1 MPPVNSMSHG
11 LNETV
16 LDILRN
22 NPLGHIEHSA
32 LDAIL
37 GGIRQYLCIVPGG
50 PGTGK
55 TTFMHQLG
63 DGWAIA
69 GHPVVIFEGELARA
83 SMLAKSLTRISG
95 GKLTYDDMYSGD
107 MTAAKRELFDRAVDV
122 YARSIAERMFII
134 SGEIKNAGMRKAI
147 EEVADRYGEPP
158 LVIVDYAQI
167 VSLPQELR
175 IADERIGLKLV
186 ASELRRIVDEVHCP
200 LFAISSINRVNYDK
214 QTTGLQAIGGCN
226 MFEYSADL
234 VMSLSIKGDKPDERN
249 ANMMLKRRPVV
260 ASITKN
266 RYGSCGVVEFEFDA
280 PAATFIEVG

>member
-1 MPPVNSMSHG
+1 MSVG
-11 LNETV
+11 LENTA
-16 LDILRN
+16 LAILN
-22 NPLGHIEHSA
+22 NKPLGHIEHSA

-55 TTFMHQLG
+55 TTFMHQIA
-63 DGWAIA
+63 DGWAIS
-69 GHPVVIFEGELARA
+69 GHPVIIFEGELGRDA
-83 SMLAKSLTRISG
+83 MLSKSLTRISG
-95 GKLTYDDMYSGD
+95 GKLSYDDMYNSD
-107 MTAAKRELFDRAVDV
+107 MSDAKRKLFDEVLNI
-122 YARSIAERMFII
+122 YAGSIAERMFIV
-134 SGEIKNAGMRKAI
+134 SGEIKNAEMRKVI
-147 EEVADRYGEPP
+147 EEIADIYGEPP

-186 ASELRRIVDEVHCP
+186 ASELRRIVDETHCP
-200 LFAISSINRVNYDK
+200 LFAISSINRTNYDK

-234 VMSLSIKGDKPDERN
+234 VMSLSIKGDKPDVRN
-249 ANMMLKRRPVV
+249 ANMMLRKRPVV

>member
-1 MPPVNSMSHG
+1 MSVG
-11 LNETV
+11 LENTA
-16 LDILRN
+16 LAILN
-22 NPLGHIEHSA
+22 NKPLGHVEHSA

-55 TTFMHQLG
+55 TTFMHQIA
-63 DGWAIA
+63 DGWAIS
-69 GHPVVIFEGELARA
+69 GHPVIIFEGELGRDA
-83 SMLAKSLTRISG
+83 MLSKSLTRISG
-95 GKLTYDDMYSGD
+95 GKLSYDDMYNSD
-107 MTAAKRELFDRAVDV
+107 MPDAKRKLFDEVLAI
-122 YARSIAERMFII
+122 YAGSIAERMFIV
-134 SGEIKNAGMRKAI
+134 SGEIKNAEMRKVI
-147 EEVADRYGEPP
+147 EEIADIFGEPP

-186 ASELRRIVDEVHCP
+186 ASELRRIVDETHCP
-200 LFAISSINRVNYDK
+200 LFAISSINRTNYDK

-249 ANMMLKRRPVV
+249 ANMMLKKRPVV

>member
-1 MPPVNSMSHG
+1 MSVG
-11 LNETV
+11 LENTA
-16 LDILRN
+16 LAILN
-22 NPLGHIEHSA
+22 NKPLGHIEHST

-55 TTFMHQLG
+55 TTFMHQIA
-63 DGWAIA
+63 DGWAIS
-69 GHPVVIFEGELARA
+69 GHPVIIFEGELGRDA
-83 SMLAKSLTRISG
+83 MLSKSLTRISG
-95 GKLTYDDMYSGD
+95 GKLSYDDMYNSD
-107 MTAAKRELFDRAVDV
+107 MSDAKRKLFDEVLNI
-122 YARSIAERMFII
+122 YAGSIAERMFIV
-134 SGEIKNAGMRKAI
+134 SGEIKNAEMRKVI
-147 EEVADRYGEPP
+147 EEIADIYGEPP

-186 ASELRRIVDEVHCP
+186 ASELRRIVDETHCP
-200 LFAISSINRVNYDK
+200 LFAISSINRTNYDK

-249 ANMMLKRRPVV
+249 ANMMLRKRPVV

>member
-1 MPPVNSMSHG
+1 MPPVNPMSHG

-16 LDILRN
+16 LDILKN
-22 NPLGHIEHSA
+22 NPLGHVEHSA
-32 LDAIL
+32 LDAII
-37 GGIRQYLCIVPGG
+37 GGVRQYLCIVPGG

-63 DGWAIA
+63 DSWAIA

-107 MTAAKRELFDRAVDV
+107 MSDGKRKLFDSTVDI

-134 SGEIKNAGMRKAI
+134 SGEIKNAAMRKAI
-147 EEVADRYGEPP
+147 EEVADKFGEPP

-200 LFAISSINRVNYDK
+200 LFAISSINRMNYDK

-234 VMSLSIKGDKPDERN
+234 VMSLSIKGDKPEERN
-249 ANMMLKRRPVV
+249 ANMLLKKRPVI

-266 RYGSCGVVEFEFDA
+266 RYGSCGVVEFEFNA
-280 PAATFIEVG
+280 PAATFTEIG

>member
-22 NPLGHIEHSA
+22 NPLGHIEHSV
-32 LDAIL
+32 LDEIL
-37 GGIRQYLCIVPGG
+37 GGVRQYLCIVPGG

-95 GKLTYDDMYSGD
+95 GELTYDDMYSGD
-107 MTAAKRELFDRAVDV
+107 MTAAKRELFDRTVDI

-147 EEVADRYGEPP
+147 EEVADKYGEPP

-175 IADERIGLKLV
+175 IADERVGLKLV

-200 LFAISSINRVNYDK
+200 LFAISSINRTNYDK

-234 VMSLSIKGDKPDERN
+234 VMSLSIKGDKPEERN
-249 ANMMLKRRPVV
+249 ANMLLKRRPII

-266 RYGSCGVVEFEFDA
+266 RYGSCGVVEFEFNA
-280 PAATFIEVG
+280 PAATFTEVG

>member
-1 MPPVNSMSHG
+1 MSVG
-11 LNETV
+11 LENTA
-16 LDILRN
+16 LAILN
-22 NPLGHIEHSA
+22 NKPLGHVEHSA

-55 TTFMHQLG
+55 TTFMAQIA
-63 DGWAIA
+63 DGWAIS
-69 GHPVVIFEGELARA
+69 GHPVIIFEGELGRDA
-83 SMLAKSLTRISG
+83 MLSKSLTRISG
-95 GKLTYDDMYSGD
+95 GKLSYDDMYNSD
-107 MTAAKRELFDRAVDV
+107 MSDAKRKLFDEVLNI
-122 YARSIAERMFII
+122 YAGSIAERMFIV
-134 SGEIKNAGMRKAI
+134 SGEIKNAEMRKVI
-147 EEVADRYGEPP
+147 EEIADIFGEPP

-234 VMSLSIKGDKPDERN
+234 VMSLSIKGDKLDERN
-249 ANMMLKRRPVV
+249 ANMMLRKRPVV

>member
-1 MPPVNSMSHG
+1 MSVG
-11 LNETV
+11 LENTA
-16 LDILRN
+16 LAILN
-22 NPLGHIEHSA
+22 NKPLGHVGHSA

-55 TTFMHQLG
+55 TTFMQQIA
-63 DGWAIA
+63 DGWAIS
-69 GHPVVIFEGELARA
+69 GHPVIIFEGELGRDA
-83 SMLAKSLTRISG
+83 MLSKSLTRISG
-95 GKLTYDDMYSGD
+95 GKLSYDDMYNSD
-107 MTAAKRELFDRAVDV
+107 MSDAKRKLFDEVLAI
-122 YARSIAERMFII
+122 YAGSIAERMFIV
-134 SGEIKNAGMRKAI
+134 SGEIKNAEMRKVI
-147 EEVADRYGEPP
+147 EEVADKFGEPP

-186 ASELRRIVDEVHCP
+186 ASELRRIVDETHCP
-200 LFAISSINRVNYDK
+200 LFAISSINRTNYDK

-234 VMSLSIKGDKPDERN
+234 VMSLSIKGDKPEERN
-249 ANMMLKRRPVV
+249 ANMLLKRRPII

-266 RYGSCGVVEFEFDA
+266 RYGSCGVVEFEFNA
-280 PAATFIEVG
+280 PAATFTEVG

>member
-1 MPPVNSMSHG
+1 MPSVKPMSVG
-11 LNETV
+11 LENTA
-16 LDILRN
+16 LAILN
-22 NPLGHIEHSA
+22 NKPLGHVEDSA

-55 TTFMHQLG
+55 TTFMQQIA
-63 DGWAIA
+63 DGWAIS
-69 GHPVVIFEGELARA
+69 GHPVIIFEGELGRDA
-83 SMLAKSLTRISG
+83 MLSKSLTRISG
-95 GKLTYDDMYSGD
+95 GKLSYDDMYNSD
-107 MTAAKRELFDRAVDV
+107 MSDAKRKLFDEVLAI
-122 YARSIAERMFII
+122 YAGSIAERMFIV
-134 SGEIKNAGMRKAI
+134 SGEIKNAEMRKVI
-147 EEVADRYGEPP
+147 EEVADKFGEPP

-186 ASELRRIVDEVHCP
+186 ASELRRIVDETHCP
-200 LFAISSINRVNYDK
+200 LFAISSINRTNYDK

-234 VMSLSIKGDKPDERN
+234 VMSLSIKGDKPEERN
-249 ANMMLKRRPVV
+249 ANMLLKRRPII

-266 RYGSCGVVEFEFDA
+266 RYGSCGVVEFEFNA
-280 PAATFIEVG
+280 PAATFTEVG

>member
-1 MPPVNSMSHG
+1 MSLVKSMNDG
-11 LNETV
+11 LDKTA
-16 LDILRN
+16 LAILSN
-22 NPLGHIEHSA
+22 KPLGHIEHHA
-32 LDAIL
+32 LDTLL

-63 DGWAIA
+63 DSWAIA

-95 GKLTYDDMYSGD
+95 GKLTYDDMYSGE
-107 MTAAKRELFDRAVDV
+107 MPVEKRELFDGALEI
-122 YARSIAERMFII
+122 YARSIAERMYIV
-134 SGEIKNAGMRKAI
+134 SGEIKNSGMRKSI
-147 EEVADRYGEPP
+147 EEVADKYGEPP

-186 ASELRRIVDEVHCP
+186 ASELRRIVDETHCP

-226 MFEYSADL
+226 MFEYSADI
-234 VMSLSIKGDKPDERN
+234 VMSLSVRGDKLEERN
-249 ANMMLKRRPVV
+249 ANMLLKKRPVI

-266 RYGSCGVVEFEFDA
+266 RYGSCGIVEFEFDA
-280 PAATFIEVG
+280 PAALFRERN

>member
-1 MPPVNSMSHG
+1 MSLVKSMNDG
-11 LNETV
+11 LDKTA
-16 LDILRN
+16 LAILSN
-22 NPLGHIEHSA
+22 KPLGHIEHHA
-32 LDAIL
+32 LDTLL

-63 DGWAIA
+63 DSWAIA

-95 GKLTYDDMYSGD
+95 GKLTYDDMYSGE
-107 MTAAKRELFDRAVDV
+107 MSVEKRELFDGALEI
-122 YARSIAERMFII
+122 YARSIAERMYIV
-134 SGEIKNAGMRKAI
+134 SGEIKNSGMRKSI
-147 EEVADRYGEPP
+147 EEVADKYGEPP

-186 ASELRRIVDEVHCP
+186 ASELRRIVDETHCP

-226 MFEYSADL
+226 MFEYSADI
-234 VMSLSIKGDKPDERN
+234 VMSLSVRGDKLEERN
-249 ANMMLKRRPVV
+249 ANMLLKKRPVI

-266 RYGSCGVVEFEFDA
+266 RYGSCGIVEFEFDA
-280 PAATFIEVG
+280 PAALFRERN

>member
-1 MPPVNSMSHG
+1 MSVG
-11 LNETV
+11 LENTA
-16 LDILRN
+16 LAILN
-22 NPLGHIEHSA
+22 NKPLGHVEHSA

-55 TTFMHQLG
+55 TTFMHQIA
-63 DGWAIA
+63 DGWAIS
-69 GHPVVIFEGELARA
+69 GHPVIIFEGELGRDA
-83 SMLAKSLTRISG
+83 MLSKSLTRISG
-95 GKLTYDDMYSGD
+95 GKLSYDDMYNSNMSD
-107 MTAAKRELFDRAVDV
+107 AKRKLFDEVLAI
-122 YARSIAERMFII
+122 YAGSIAERMFIV
-134 SGEIKNAGMRKAI
+134 SGEIKNAEMRKVI
-147 EEVADRYGEPP
+147 EEVADKIGEPP

-186 ASELRRIVDEVHCP
+186 ASELRRIVDETHCP
-200 LFAISSINRVNYDK
+200 LFAISSINRTNYDK

-234 VMSLSIKGDKPDERN
+234 VMSLSIKGDKPEERN
-249 ANMMLKRRPVV
+249 ANMLLKRRPII

-266 RYGSCGVVEFEFDA
+266 RYGSCGVVEFEFNA
-280 PAATFIEVG
+280 PAATFTEVG

>member
-1 MPPVNSMSHG
+1 MSSVNSMSHG

-22 NPLGHIEHSA
+22 NPLGHIEHSV

-95 GKLTYDDMYSGD
+95 GELTYDDMYSGD
-107 MTAAKRELFDRAVDV
+107 MTAAKRELFDRAVDI

-147 EEVADRYGEPP
+147 VEVADKYGEPP

-200 LFAISSINRVNYDK
+200 LFAISSINRTNYDK

-234 VMSLSIKGDKPDERN
+234 VMSLSIKGDKPEERN
-249 ANMMLKRRPVV
+249 ANMLLKKRPVI

-266 RYGSCGVVEFEFDA
+266 RYGSCGVVEFEFNA
-280 PAATFIEVG
+280 PAATFTEIG

>member
-1 MPPVNSMSHG
+1 MSVG
-11 LNETV
+11 LENTA
-16 LDILRN
+16 LAILN
-22 NPLGHIEHSA
+22 NKPLGHIEHSA

-55 TTFMHQLG
+55 TTFMHQIA
-63 DGWAIA
+63 DGWAIS
-69 GHPVVIFEGELARA
+69 GHPVIIFEGELGRDA
-83 SMLAKSLTRISG
+83 MLSKSLTRISG
-95 GKLTYDDMYSGD
+95 GKLSYDDMYNSD
-107 MTAAKRELFDRAVDV
+107 MSDAKRKLFDEVLNI
-122 YARSIAERMFII
+122 YAGSIAERMFIV
-134 SGEIKNAGMRKAI
+134 SGEIKNAEMRKVI
-147 EEVADRYGEPP
+147 EEIADIYGEPP

-186 ASELRRIVDEVHCP
+186 ASELRRIVDETHCP
-200 LFAISSINRVNYDK
+200 LFAISSINRTNYDK

-249 ANMMLKRRPVV
+249 SNMMLRKRPVV

>member
-22 NPLGHIEHSA
+22 NPLGHIEHSV

-37 GGIRQYLCIVPGG
+37 GGVRQYLCIVPGG

-95 GKLTYDDMYSGD
+95 GELTYDDMYSGD
-107 MTAAKRELFDRAVDV
+107 MTAAKRELFDRTVDI
-122 YARSIAERMFII
+122 YACSIAERMFII

-147 EEVADRYGEPP
+147 EEVADKYGEPP

-175 IADERIGLKLV
+175 IADERVGLKLV

-200 LFAISSINRVNYDK
+200 LFAISSINRTNYDK

-234 VMSLSIKGDKPDERN
+234 VMSLSIKGDKPEERN
-249 ANMMLKRRPVV
+249 ANMLLKRRPII

-266 RYGSCGVVEFEFDA
+266 RYGSCGVVEFEFNA
-280 PAATFIEVG
+280 PAATFTEVG

>member
-1 MPPVNSMSHG
+1 MSLVKSMNDG
-11 LNETV
+11 LDKTA
-16 LDILRN
+16 LAILSN
-22 NPLGHIEHSA
+22 KPLGHIEHHA
-32 LDAIL
+32 LDTLL

-63 DGWAIA
+63 DSWAIA

-95 GKLTYDDMYSGD
+95 GKLTYDDMYSGE
-107 MTAAKRELFDRAVDV
+107 MPVEKRELFDGALEI
-122 YARSIAERMFII
+122 YARSIAERMYIV
-134 SGEIKNAGMRKAI
+134 SGEIKNSGMRKSI
-147 EEVADRYGEPP
+147 EEVADKNGEPP

-186 ASELRRIVDEVHCP
+186 ASELRRIVDETHCP

-226 MFEYSADL
+226 MFEYSADI
-234 VMSLSIKGDKPDERN
+234 VMSLSVRGDKLEERN
-249 ANMMLKRRPVV
+249 ANMLLKKRPVI

-266 RYGSCGVVEFEFDA
+266 RYGSCGIVEFEFDA
-280 PAATFIEVG
+280 PAALFRERN

>member
-1 MPPVNSMSHG
+1 MPSVKPMSVG

-16 LDILRN
+16 RDILRN
-22 NPLGHIEHSA
+22 KPLGHIEHSG

-37 GGIRQYLCIVPGG
+37 GGVRQTLCIVPGG

-63 DGWAIA
+63 DAWAIA

-95 GKLTYDDMYSGD
+95 GELTYDDMYGGD
-107 MTAAKRELFDRAVDV
+107 MSAAKSELFNKAVDV

-147 EEVADRYGEPP
+147 EEVADKYGEPP

-167 VSLPQELR
+167 VTLPQELR

-200 LFAISSINRVNYDK
+200 LFAISSINRMNYDK
-214 QTTGLQAIGGCN
+214 QTTGLQAIGGCA
-226 MFEYSADL
+226 MFEYSADI
-234 VMSLSIKGDKPDERN
+234 VMSLSIKGDKAEERN
-249 ANMMLKRRPVV
+249 ANMLLVKRPIV
-260 ASITKN
+260 ASVTKN

-280 PAATFIEVG
+280 PAATFTEVG

>member
-22 NPLGHIEHSA
+22 NPLGHIEHSV

-37 GGIRQYLCIVPGG
+37 GGVRQYLCIVPGG

-95 GKLTYDDMYSGD
+95 GELTYDDMYSGD
-107 MTAAKRELFDRAVDV
+107 MTAAKRELFDRTVDI
-122 YARSIAERMFII
+122 YARSIAERMYII
-134 SGEIKNAGMRKAI
+134 SGEINNAGMRKAI
-147 EEVADRYGEPP
+147 EEVADKYGEPP

-200 LFAISSINRVNYDK
+200 LFAISSINRTNYDK

-234 VMSLSIKGDKPDERN
+234 VMSLSIKGDKPEERN
-249 ANMMLKRRPVV
+249 ANMLLKNRPII

-266 RYGSCGVVEFEFDA
+266 RYGSCGVVEFEFNA
-280 PAATFIEVG
+280 PAATFTEVG

>member
-1 MPPVNSMSHG
+1 MSVG
-11 LNETV
+11 LENTA
-16 LDILRN
+16 LAILN
-22 NPLGHIEHSA
+22 NKPLGHIEHGV

-55 TTFMHQLG
+55 TTFMHQIA
-63 DGWAIA
+63 DGWAIS
-69 GHPVVIFEGELARA
+69 GHPVIIFEGELGRDA
-83 SMLAKSLTRISG
+83 MLSKSLTRISG
-95 GKLTYDDMYSGD
+95 GKLTYDDMYNSD
-107 MTAAKRELFDRAVDV
+107 MSTAKRKLFDEVLNI
-122 YARSIAERMFII
+122 YAGSIAERMFIV
-134 SGEIKNAGMRKAI
+134 SGEIKNAEMRKII
-147 EEVADRYGEPP
+147 EEIADIFGEPP

-186 ASELRRIVDEVHCP
+186 ASELRRIVDETHCP
-200 LFAISSINRVNYDK
+200 LFAISSINRTNYDK

-234 VMSLSIKGDKPDERN
+234 VMSLSIKGDKPEERN
-249 ANMMLKRRPVV
+249 ANMLLRKRPII

-266 RYGSCGVVEFEFDA
+266 RYGSCGVVEFEFNA
-280 PAATFIEVG
+280 PAATFTEVG

>member
-1 MPPVNSMSHG
+1 MSLVKSMNDG
-11 LNETV
+11 LDKTA
-16 LDILRN
+16 LAILSN
-22 NPLGHIEHSA
+22 KPLGHIEHHE
-32 LDAIL
+32 LDTLL

-63 DGWAIA
+63 DSWAIA

-95 GKLTYDDMYSGD
+95 GKLTYDDMYSGE
-107 MTAAKRELFDRAVDV
+107 MPVEKRELFDGALEI
-122 YARSIAERMFII
+122 YARSIAERMYIV
-134 SGEIKNAGMRKAI
+134 SGEIKNSGMRKSI
-147 EEVADRYGEPP
+147 EEVADKYGEPL

-186 ASELRRIVDEVHCP
+186 ASELRRIVDETHCP

-226 MFEYSADL
+226 MFEYSADI
-234 VMSLSIKGDKPDERN
+234 VMSLSVRGDKLEERN
-249 ANMMLKRRPVV
+249 ANMLLKKRPVI

-266 RYGSCGVVEFEFDA
+266 RYGSCGIVEFEFDA
-280 PAATFIEVG
+280 PAALFRERN

>member
-1 MPPVNSMSHG
+1 MSSVNSMSHG

-22 NPLGHIEHSA
+22 NPLGHIEHSV

-95 GKLTYDDMYSGD
+95 GELTYDDMYSGD
-107 MTAAKRELFDRAVDV
+107 MTAAKRELFDKAVDI

-147 EEVADRYGEPP
+147 EEVADKYGEPP

-186 ASELRRIVDEVHCP
+186 ASELRQIVDEVHCP
-200 LFAISSINRVNYDK
+200 LFAISSINRTNYDK

-234 VMSLSIKGDKPDERN
+234 VMSLSIKGDKPEERN
-249 ANMMLKRRPVV
+249 ANMMLKKRPVV

-266 RYGSCGVVEFEFDA
+266 RYRSCGVVEFEFDA
-280 PAATFIEVG
+280 PAATFTEIG

>member
-1 MPPVNSMSHG
+1 MPSVKPMSVG
-11 LNETV
+11 LENTA
-16 LDILRN
+16 LAILN
-22 NPLGHIEHSA
+22 NKPLGHIEHSA

-55 TTFMHQLG
+55 TTFMHQIA
-63 DGWAIA
+63 DGWAIS
-69 GHPVVIFEGELARA
+69 GHPVIIFEGELGRDA
-83 SMLAKSLTRISG
+83 MLSKSLTRISG
-95 GKLTYDDMYSGD
+95 GKLSYDDMYNSGMSD
-107 MTAAKRELFDRAVDV
+107 AKRKLFDEVLNI
-122 YARSIAERMFII
+122 YAGSIAERMFIV
-134 SGEIKNAGMRKAI
+134 SGEIKNAEMRKVI
-147 EEVADRYGEPP
+147 EEIADIYGEPP

-186 ASELRRIVDEVHCP
+186 ASELRRIVDETHCP
-200 LFAISSINRVNYDK
+200 LFAISSINRTNYDK

-249 ANMMLKRRPVV
+249 ANMMLRKRPVV

>member
-1 MPPVNSMSHG
+1 MSLVEPMSEG
-11 LNETV
+11 VDKTA
-16 LDILRN
+16 LDILSNR
-22 NPLGHIEHSA
+22 PLGHIEHRK
-32 LDAIL
+32 LDALL
-37 GGIRQYLCIVPGG
+37 GGVRQYLCIVPGG

-55 TTFMHQLG
+55 TTFMQQIA

-69 GHPVVIFEGELARA
+69 GHPVVIFEGELGRD

-95 GKLTYDDMYSGD
+95 GELTHDDMSGD
-107 MTAAKRELFDRAVDV
+107 GMSEDKRGLFKKVLDI
-122 YARSIAERMFII
+122 YARSIAERMFIAA
-134 SGEIKNAGMRKAI
+134 GEIKNAEMKRTI
-147 EEVADRYGEPP
+147 EEVAGKFGEPP

-167 VSLPQELR
+167 VSLPQDLR

-186 ASELRRIVDEVHCP
+186 ASELRRIVDETHCP

-249 ANMMLKRRPVV
+249 ANMMEEKRPVI
-260 ASITKN
+260 ASVTKN
-266 RYGSCGVVEFEFDA
+266 RYGSCGVVEFEFNA
-280 PAATFIEVG
+280 PAATFTEIG

>member
-1 MPPVNSMSHG
+1 MPSVKPMSVG
-11 LNETV
+11 LENTA
-16 LDILRN
+16 LAILN
-22 NPLGHIEHSA
+22 NKPLGHVEHSA

-55 TTFMHQLG
+55 TTFMHQIA
-63 DGWAIA
+63 DGWAIS
-69 GHPVVIFEGELARA
+69 GHPVIIFEGELGCDA
-83 SMLAKSLTRISG
+83 MLSKSLTRISG
-95 GKLTYDDMYSGD
+95 GKLSYDDMYNSD
-107 MTAAKRELFDRAVDV
+107 MPDAKRKLFDEVLAI
-122 YARSIAERMFII
+122 YAGSIAERMFIV
-134 SGEIKNAGMRKAI
+134 SGEIKNAEMRKVI
-147 EEVADRYGEPP
+147 EEIADIFGEPP

-186 ASELRRIVDEVHCP
+186 ASELRRIVDETHCP
-200 LFAISSINRVNYDK
+200 LFAISSINRTNYDK

-234 VMSLSIKGDKPDERN
+234 VMSLSIKGDKPEERN
-249 ANMMLKRRPVV
+249 ANMLLKKRPII

-266 RYGSCGVVEFEFDA
+266 RYGSCGVVEFEFNA
-280 PAATFIEVG
+280 PAATFTEVG